1 MSDSRPAS
9 GVSRRGLL
17 RSAATVTGVAGL
29 SAVSG
34 CMQIL
39 RPAGLRGNKS
49 KDKRSKAT
57 EYPPMQFMSQRH
69 RVTKEMATHVVSDRS
84 SLIEAVSTAEAIVW
98 IPNDV
103 TIDMTGTTSVP
114 IAPNV
119 TIASGRLL
127 SDKRGGMI
135 KTNSYDKGVFYQS
148 SSGCRITGLRLMG
161 PRTDYFEPRSS
172 GEDESDYSATCFK
185 LRGETAIVDHC
196 EVLGWTF
203 AGILLGSSTKQTRG
217 WIHHN
222 SMHHNQMNHLGYPI
236 ELYNGLHL
244 IEWNYFDYN
253 RHSISGFGYEENGYE
268 ARFNVVGSHAIQH
281 AFDMHNLGEN
291 LDGLSRR
298 SGRGR
303 SGGKFVNV
311 HHNVFE
317 LTSHSAFS
325 IQGQPEQYVRF
336 CQNWCAEQRKGS
348 ITANTEGVVYFPA
361 GIDMRMK
368 NNKFG
373 SEVIEPGRKW
383 LTETTKKLMDDSEST
398 AQTPPKP
405 TPTPINLEQLLN
417 SSETTDTQS
426 KDTESDLITGAPLTP
441 TPGE

>member
-1 MSDSRPAS
+1 
-9 GVSRRGLL
+9 
-17 RSAATVTGVAGL
+17 
-29 SAVSG
+29 
-34 CMQIL
+34 MQIL
-39 RPAGLRGNKS
+39 HPVGRGGDNTNK
-49 KDKRSKAT
+49 KGKRRGKAP

-69 RVTKEMATHVVSDRS
+69 RVTKEMATHVVSDQS
-84 SLIEAVSTAEAIVW
+84 ALIKALSTPEATVW

-103 TIDMTGTTSVP
+103 TIDMSGTTSVP

-127 SDKRGGMI
+127 SDKQGGMI
-135 KTNSYDKGVFYQS
+135 KTNSYDKGIFYQD
-148 SSGCRITGLRLMG
+148 SSGCRITGLRLKG
-161 PRTDYFEPRSS
+161 PRTDYFEPRKS
-172 GEDESDYSATCFK
+172 GKDEDDYSALGFK
-185 LRGETAIVDHC
+185 LRGKTAIVDHC

-203 AGILLGSSTKQTRG
+203 AGIALGTRTQQTRG

-222 SMHHNQMNHLGYPI
+222 SMHHNQMNHLGYPM

-253 RHSISGFGYEENGYE
+253 RHSIAGFGREGNGYE

-291 LDGLSRR
+291 LDYLTPR

-303 SGGKFVNV
+303 TAGQFVNV

-325 IQGQPEQYVRF
+325 IQGYPEQHARF
-336 CQNWCAEQRKGS
+336 CQNWCAEQRQGT
-348 ITANTEGVVYFPA
+348 ITADTEGVVYFPN
-361 GIDMRMK
+361 GIDMRIK

-373 SEVIEPGRKW
+373 SDVIKPGRKW
-383 LTETTKKLMDDSEST
+383 LAKTTKKLMNKSESAT
-398 AQTPPKP
+398 QTLPKP
-405 TPTPINLEQLLN
+405 TPTPINLNQLLN
-417 SSETTDTQS
+417 TAETTDTQS
-426 KDTESDLITGAPLTP
+426 VGTETDLITGAPLTP
-441 TPGE
+441 VPGER